1 MTKHVVDRG
10 YGRKIGEEQTH
21 LKISVT
27 DANRSQY
34 LDCIGFGMAEKFELN
49 KDGQQ
54 FDIAYEIEE
63 NEWNGNLNLQLR
75 LKDIRN

>member
-1 MTKHVVDRG
+1 
-10 YGRKIGEEQTH
+10 
-21 LKISVT
+21 
-27 DANRSQY
+27 
-34 LDCIGFGMAEKFELN
+34 MAEKFELI